1 MKRTI
6 NKPKKKSHKKKLEIK
21 KNSKPLNK
29 TKKDE
34 RNLTEVINKRYNSL
48 IFIVIILYV
57 VILGRVFYLQI
68 IKENDYKESLAMAT
82 EKTVESTS
90 APRGRIYDRNYNLL
104 VDNEGVKTIYYKKQN
119 GITNKEEIELAYT
132 VADNINLDYSKV
144 NENRLK
150 TFYYK
155 GHYKECKKKITDKEW
170 EEYNKR
176 KLNDKDIEKL
186 IYERLDEEISTY
198 DERDKKAAYIYYL
211 MNKGYSYAEKVIKNK
226 DVSEEEYAYIS
237 ENIDNLKGF
246 NTKLDWERVYLYGD
260 TFKSILGNVSSNNQ
274 GIPSELA
281 EIYLKKGY
289 SLDDRVGISYLEYQY
304 ENYLKGTKAKYRL
317 LSDNSY
323 ELVSE
328 GKRGSDIVLTID
340 INLQKHLEEILSNE
354 VYNAKGEAG
363 TTYYNRSFAVIA
375 DPNTGEILGMSSRP
389 NFNPNNYKDYSTEV
403 INRNMAIWASYEP
416 GSTFK
421 ILTVSAAD
429 NEGKVDLLKDTFY
442 DGGSVN
448 VDGARIKCWKA
459 GGHGA
464 QTFLEVVQNSCNP
477 GFVELGRRLGK
488 ETLFDY
494 INKFGYG
501 KKTGIDLNGEGSG
514 ILFNLDKVGPV
525 ELATTAFG
533 QGVSVTAIQQ
543 VAAVSAAINGGTLYK
558 PYIVKRITEHETG
571 QIIKEIEPTKVREN
585 IVTKETSE
593 KVRMTL
599 ESVVSLGTGRNSYI
613 DGYRVGGKTGTAQ
626 KVNNGVYMHGNYI
639 VSFIGFM
646 PANDPKIVVYLA
658 IDNPKGV
665 TQYGGT
671 VSAPIVKNILED
683 AISALNIK
691 KQEGGTDKKYQW
703 YDQKYYTVEDVVG
716 LTKKEAASKLKSF
729 TIEYSGSGDKV
740 INQSPEAGSR
750 IPEYS
755 SIRLYLD

>member
-1 MKRTI
+1 MFSKNIHKRI
-6 NKPKKKSHKKKLEIK
+6 KIVLLIVIVVFIIIIAKVFYIEVIDYKKL
-21 KNSKPLNK
+21 NK
-29 TKKDE
+29 LANGLWS
-34 RNLTEVINKRYNSL
+34 RNLPIEADRGKIYTIDGELLAGNVTTTSL
-48 IFIVIILYV
+48 VFIPNQIKDKNLVAEQISK
-57 VILGRVFYLQI
+57 ILGVS
-68 IKENDYKESLAMAT
+68 KE
-82 EKTVESTS
+82 
-90 APRGRIYDRNYNLL
+90 
-104 VDNEGVKTIYYKKQN
+104 
-119 GITNKEEIELAYT
+119 
-132 VADNINLDYSKV
+132 
-144 NENRLK
+144 
-150 TFYYK
+150 
-155 GHYKECKKKITDKEW
+155 
-170 EEYNKR
+170 
-176 KLNDKDIEKL
+176 DIEKH
-186 IYERLDEEISTY
+186 IYKKTMMERVHPEGRRLSYEIADQINSFHF
-198 DERDKKAAYIYYL
+198 DGVYL
-211 MNKGYSYAEKVIKNK
+211 LKESKREYTHNEMLSHVLGYVG
-226 DVSEEEYAYIS
+226 
-237 ENIDNLKGF
+237 IDNQGLSGLELQYDDILTGEYGGVQYFSDAKG
-246 NTKLDWERVYLYGD
+246 NNLDRNSVYVEPEDGLD
-260 TFKSILGNVSSNNQ
+260 
-274 GIPSELA
+274 
-281 EIYLKKGY
+281 IYLT
-289 SLDDRVGISYLEYQY
+289 V
-304 ENYLKGTKAKYRL
+304 N
-317 LSDNSY
+317 Y
-323 ELVSE
+323 ELQSSIERELDNIVTKYNPE
-328 GKRGSDIVLTID
+328 GAWAL
-340 INLQKHLEEILSNE
+340 
-354 VYNAKGEAG
+354 AM
-363 TTYYNRSFAVIA
+363 

-421 ILTVSAAD
+421 ILTVSAAV

-501 KKTGIDLNGEGSG
+501 KKTGIDLNGESSG

-599 ESVVSLGTGRNSYI
+599 ESVVSLGTGRNAYI

-646 PANDPKIVVYLA
+646 PANDPKVVVYLA

-691 KQEGGTDKKYQW
+691 KTRRW
-703 YDQKYYTVEDVVG
+703 
-716 LTKKEAASKLKSF
+716 
-729 TIEYSGSGDKV
+729 
-740 INQSPEAGSR
+740 NR
-750 IPEYS
+750 
-755 SIRLYLD
+755 